1 MGLYSGLLST
11 QDSSDIPV
19 MLTGISASSGNKANA
34 TATATLAA
42 QPGMTA
48 YVTGFQVTACGATA
62 ANAVTSSLSGVVGG
76 TLSYAFAYPAGNTV
90 AALNLIVS
98 FYPALAA
105 AAAGQ
110 AISISLPPSGSG
122 GTNAAASIQGFYL

>member
-11 QDSSDIPV
+11 QDSADIPV
-19 MLTGISASSGNKANA
+19 MLTGTSASSGNKANA
-34 TATATLAA
+34 SAAASIAA

-62 ANAVTSSLSGVVGG
+62 ANAVTVALAGVAGG
-76 TLSYAFAYPAGNTV
+76 TLSYAFAYPAGATV
-90 AALNLIVS
+90 AALNLVVS

-105 AAAGQ
+105 SGLDT
-110 AISISLPPSGSG
+110 AISITLPPSGSG
-122 GTNAAASIQGFYL
+122 GTNAAVSIQGFYL